1 MLLLP
6 PPVLD
11 GIMTFDEMTFSTLSG
26 LASWEKE
33 INRLAGKTEIWS
45 LRSESETKPYTLT
58 FSGNVSDVKAKTAEG
73 NVIDIF
79 VKYKKMAIPMDTI
92 IELVA
97 YNGDAEAGKF
107 PLNEAKS
114 LVLHSDTELTASLSS
129 KQAWYLATINYTW
142 QDKIDLAKKILKQD
156 IVTDILARYPTIESD
171 AEAIALVTNPEIFAI
186 ASDMKT
192 LNLIYADLANSG
204 YNQLYQAKAD
214 YYAQRYSNEK
224 DKAMSAMRLA
234 GYEGDT
240 IGSRAFFG
248 GNIVK

>member
-1 MLLLP
+1 MNYDDVTL
-6 PPVLD
+6 
-11 GIMTFDEMTFSTLSG
+11 STLSG
-26 LASWEKE
+26 LSAWEKE

-45 LRSESETKPYTLT
+45 LRSESETEPYTLT
-58 FSGNVSDVKAKTAEG
+58 FSGDVTSARAKTAEG
-73 NVIDIF
+73 NVIDIP
-79 VKYKKMAIPMDTI
+79 VEENDMAIPMDTI

-129 KQAWYLATINYTW
+129 KSAWYLATINYTW

-171 AEAIALVTNPEIFAI
+171 AEAISLVTNPEIFAI

-204 YNQLYQAKAD
+204 YNQLYQAKAES
-214 YYAQRYSNEK
+214 YAQRYSHEK

>member
-1 MLLLP
+1 
-6 PPVLD
+6 
-11 GIMTFDEMTFSTLSG
+11 MTYDDITLSTLAG
-26 LASWEKE
+26 LSAWEKE

-45 LRSESETKPYTLT
+45 LRSENKKEPYTLT
-58 FSGNVSDVKAKTAEG
+58 FSDDVSKVKAKTAES
-73 NVIDIF
+73 NVIDIP
-79 VKYKKMAIPMDTI
+79 VEENTMEIPMDTI

-97 YNGDAEAGKF
+97 YKGDAKAGKF

-114 LVLHSDTELTASLSS
+114 LILHSDTELTATLSS

-240 IGSRAFFG
+240 FGARAFFG
-248 GNIVK
+248 GSIVK

>member
-1 MLLLP
+1 MNYDDITL
-6 PPVLD
+6 
-11 GIMTFDEMTFSTLSG
+11 STLAG
-26 LASWEKE
+26 LSAWEKE

-45 LRSESETKPYTLT
+45 LRSESETEPYTLT
-58 FSGNVSDVKAKTAEG
+58 FSGDVTSARAKTAEG
-73 NVIDIF
+73 NVIDIP
-79 VKYKKMAIPMDTI
+79 VEENDMAIPMDTI

-114 LVLHSDTELTASLSS
+114 LVLHSDTELTATLSS
-129 KQAWYLATINYTW
+129 KSAWFLATINYTW

-156 IVTDILARYPTIESD
+156 IVTDILARYPAIESD

-204 YNQLYQAKAD
+204 YNQLYQAKAES
-214 YYAQRYSNEK
+214 YAQRYSHEK

>member
-1 MLLLP
+1 MNYDDITL
-6 PPVLD
+6 
-11 GIMTFDEMTFSTLSG
+11 STLAG
-26 LASWEKE
+26 LSAWEKE

-45 LRSESETKPYTLT
+45 LRSDSETEPYTLT
-58 FSGNVSDVKAKTAEG
+58 FSDDVSEVKAKTAES
-73 NVIDIF
+73 NVIDIP
-79 VKYKKMAIPMDTI
+79 VEENTMEIPMDTI
-92 IELVA
+92 IELTVL
-97 YNGDAEAGKF
+97 GLKDVILGKF

-114 LVLHSDTELTASLSS
+114 LILHSDTELTATLSS
-129 KQAWYLATINYTW
+129 ASAWYLATINYTW

>member
-1 MLLLP
+1 
-6 PPVLD
+6 
-11 GIMTFDEMTFSTLSG
+11 MTYDDITLSTLAG
-26 LASWEKE
+26 LSAWEKE
-33 INRLAGKTEIWS
+33 INRLAGKTEVWS
-45 LRSESETKPYTLT
+45 LRNESIEEPYKLR
-58 FSGNVSDVKAKTAEG
+58 FSDIVDWVEAKTIDG
-73 NVIDIF
+73 NIINPELTDGTDM
-79 VKYKKMAIPMDTI
+79 KIP
-92 IELVA
+92 IEMIVEMTVGYSRGGVERCKFSLT
-97 YNGDAEAGKF
+97 EARSK
-107 PLNEAKS
+107 
-114 LVLHSDTELTASLSS
+114 VLHSDADLTATLSS
-129 KQAWYLATINYTW
+129 ERAWFLATVNYTW

>member
-1 MLLLP
+1 MSYDDITL
-6 PPVLD
+6 
-11 GIMTFDEMTFSTLSG
+11 STLAG
-26 LASWEKE
+26 LSAWEKE

-45 LRSESETKPYTLT
+45 LRSDSEEEPYQLS
-58 FSGNVSDVKAKTAEG
+58 FYGDVTSAKAKTIE
-73 NVIDIF
+73 NNIIDIP
-79 VKYKKMAIPMDTI
+79 VESEIMDIP
-92 IELVA
+92 LVPIVGLTA
-97 YNGDAEAGKF
+97 YNGDIEIGKF
-107 PLNEAKS
+107 SLNEAKS
-114 LVLHSDTELTASLSS
+114 KRLHSDTELTATLSS
-129 KQAWYLATINYTW
+129 ASAWYLATINYTW

-171 AEAIALVTNPEIFAI
+171 AEAIAMVTNPEIFAI

-204 YNQLYQAKAD
+204 YNQLYEAKAD

-240 IGSRAFFG
+240 FGARAFFG
-248 GNIVK
+248 GSIVK

>member
-1 MLLLP
+1 
-6 PPVLD
+6 
-11 GIMTFDEMTFSTLSG
+11 MTYDDITLSTLAG
-26 LASWEKE
+26 LSAWEKE

-45 LRSESETKPYTLT
+45 LRSESETEPYTLT
-58 FSGNVSDVKAKTAEG
+58 FSGDVTSARAKTAEG
-73 NVIDIF
+73 NVIDIP
-79 VKYKKMAIPMDTI
+79 VEENDMAIPMDTI

-129 KQAWYLATINYTW
+129 KSAWYLATINYTW

-171 AEAIALVTNPEIFAI
+171 AEAIAMVTNPEIFAI
-186 ASDMKT
+186 ASDMKV

>member
-1 MLLLP
+1 MNYDDVTL
-6 PPVLD
+6 
-11 GIMTFDEMTFSTLSG
+11 STLSG
-26 LASWEKE
+26 LSAWEKE

-45 LRSESETKPYTLT
+45 LRSESETEPYTLT
-58 FSGNVSDVKAKTAEG
+58 FSGDVTSARAKTAEG
-73 NVIDIF
+73 NVIDIP
-79 VKYKKMAIPMDTI
+79 VEENDMAIPMDTI

-129 KQAWYLATINYTW
+129 KSAWYLATINYTW

-171 AEAIALVTNPEIFAI
+171 AEAISLVTNPEIFAI

-234 GYEGDT
+234 GFEGDT

-248 GNIVK
+248 GSIVK

>member
-1 MLLLP
+1 
-6 PPVLD
+6 
-11 GIMTFDEMTFSTLSG
+11 MTYDDITLSTLAG
-26 LASWEKE
+26 LSAWEKE

-45 LRSESETKPYTLT
+45 LHREDKPYTLT
-58 FSGNVSDVKAKTAEG
+58 FSDFVKFVRAKTAEG

-79 VKYKKMAIPMDTI
+79 VEENNTMEIPKDTI

-97 YNGDAEAGKF
+97 YKGDAKAGKF

-114 LVLHSDTELTASLSS
+114 LILHSDTELTATLSS
-129 KQAWYLATINYTW
+129 ASAWYLATINYTW

>member
-1 MLLLP
+1 MNYDDITL
-6 PPVLD
+6 
-11 GIMTFDEMTFSTLSG
+11 STLAG
-26 LASWEKE
+26 LSAWEKE

-45 LRSESETKPYTLT
+45 LRSENEEKPYTLT
-58 FSGNVSDVKAKTAEG
+58 FSDFVEFVRAKTAEG
-73 NVIDIF
+73 NVIDIP
-79 VKYKKMAIPMDTI
+79 VEENTMEIPMDTI
-92 IELVA
+92 IELTALGLNDVIL
-97 YNGDAEAGKF
+97 GKF

-114 LVLHSDTELTASLSS
+114 LILHSDTELTATLSS

-156 IVTDILARYPTIESD
+156 IVTDILARYPAIESD
-171 AEAIALVTNPEIFAI
+171 AEAIAMVTNPEIFAI
-186 ASDMKT
+186 ASDMKV

-240 IGSRAFFG
+240 FGARAFFG
-248 GNIVK
+248 GSIVK

>member
-1 MLLLP
+1 MSYDDITL
-6 PPVLD
+6 
-11 GIMTFDEMTFSTLSG
+11 STLAG
-26 LASWEKE
+26 LSAWEKE

-45 LRSESETKPYTLT
+45 LRSDSETKPYTLT
-58 FSGNVSDVKAKTAEG
+58 FSDFDFVKFVRAKTAEG
-73 NVIDIF
+73 NVIDIP
-79 VKYKKMAIPMDTI
+79 VVENTMEIPMDTI

-97 YNGDAEAGKF
+97 YKGDAKAGKF

-114 LVLHSDTELTASLSS
+114 LVLHSDTELTATLSS

>member
-1 MLLLP
+1 MSYDDITL
-6 PPVLD
+6 
-11 GIMTFDEMTFSTLSG
+11 STLAG
-26 LASWEKE
+26 LSAWEKE

-45 LRSESETKPYTLT
+45 LRSDSETEPYTLT
-58 FSGNVSDVKAKTAEG
+58 FSDDVTSARAKTAEG
-73 NVIDIF
+73 NVIDIP
-79 VKYKKMAIPMDTI
+79 VEENDMAIPMDTI

-107 PLNEAKS
+107 SLNEAKS
-114 LVLHSDTELTASLSS
+114 LVLHSDTELTATLSS
-129 KQAWYLATINYTW
+129 KSAWFLATINYTW

-192 LNLIYADLANSG
+192 LNLIYSDLANSG

>member
-1 MLLLP
+1 MSYDDITL
-6 PPVLD
+6 
-11 GIMTFDEMTFSTLSG
+11 STLAG
-26 LASWEKE
+26 LSAWEKE

-45 LRSESETKPYTLT
+45 LRSDSETEPYTLT
-58 FSGNVSDVKAKTAEG
+58 FSDDVSEVKAKTAES
-73 NVIDIF
+73 NVIDIP
-79 VKYKKMAIPMDTI
+79 VEENTMEIPMDTI

-114 LVLHSDTELTASLSS
+114 LILHSDTDLTATLSS

-192 LNLIYADLANSG
+192 LNLIYSDLANSG
-204 YNQLYQAKAD
+204 YNQLYQAKAES
-214 YYAQRYSNEK
+214 YAQRYSHEK

>member
-1 MLLLP
+1 MNYDDITL
-6 PPVLD
+6 
-11 GIMTFDEMTFSTLSG
+11 STLAG
-26 LASWEKE
+26 LSAWEKE

-45 LRSESETKPYTLT
+45 LHSEDERYTLT
-58 FSGNVSDVKAKTAEG
+58 FSDFVKFVRAKTAEG
-73 NVIDIF
+73 NVIDIP
-79 VKYKKMAIPMDTI
+79 VLIEENTMEIPMDTI
-92 IELVA
+92 IELTALGLNDVIL
-97 YNGDAEAGKF
+97 GKF

-114 LVLHSDTELTASLSS
+114 LILHSDTELTATLSS

>member
-1 MLLLP
+1 
-6 PPVLD
+6 
-11 GIMTFDEMTFSTLSG
+11 MTYDDITLSTLAG
-26 LASWEKE
+26 LSAWEKE

-45 LRSESETKPYTLT
+45 LRSESETEPYTLT
-58 FSGNVSDVKAKTAEG
+58 FSGDVTSARAKTAEG
-73 NVIDIF
+73 NVIDIP
-79 VKYKKMAIPMDTI
+79 VEENDMAIPMDTI

-114 LVLHSDTELTASLSS
+114 LVLHSDTELTATLSS
-129 KQAWYLATINYTW
+129 KSAWYLATINYTW

-192 LNLIYADLANSG
+192 LNLIYSDLANSG